1 MSLPSDAE
9 LVARALREDAAALDA
24 LVRRHYGA
32 AYAVAL
38 AVTRRPEDA
47 EDVCHEGLVRAA
59 ERLED
64 CRQPERF
71 GAWACA
77 IVRNLARNRV
87 ARDPARR
94 DAPLEPERLP
104 ARDDAARRVE
114 EGDLRRRL
122 EAALAVLSPMQ
133 REVLLLHDLE
143 GWDHGAIAEV
153 IGTSPGMSRQHLFH
167 ARRRLRELLG
177 DSLLE
182 DYRHG

>member
-1 MSLPSDAE
+1 MNLPSDAD

-32 AYAVAL
+32 AYAVAF
-38 AVTRRPEDA
+38 AVTRRREDA

-59 ERLED
+59 ELLED

-77 IVRNLARNRV
+77 IVRNLAKNRV
-87 ARDPARR
+87 SRDPSRR
-94 DAPLEPERLP
+94 AAPLEPELLP
-104 ARDDAARRVE
+104 APDSAARQVE
-114 EGDLRRRL
+114 QGELRGQL
-122 EAALAVLSPMQ
+122 EAALAVLSPAQ

-143 GWDHGAIAEV
+143 GWDHAAIAQL